1 MDESEEL
8 TPVQA
13 MIRNRLHKSFNGLR
27 DPVRICNRED
37 LTFLSREL
45 GLGSYWHEPDEQ
57 DVNARVFGH
66 YLDNAGAWGRAE
78 FTYTEYQELH
88 TVIYYRGAPVA
99 SVNLATLLSWAAE
112 G

>member
-1 MDESEEL
+1 MDGNEVL

-13 MIRNRLHKSFNGLR
+13 EIRKLIRAPLRNGGR
-27 DPVRICNRED
+27 PVRIGDRDD

-57 DVNARVFGH
+57 DVDARVFGH
-66 YLDNAGAWGRAE
+66 HLDNAGYWGLSE
-78 FTYTEYQELH
+78 FAYIGHQELH
-88 TVIYYRGAPVA
+88 TVIYYRGVPIAA
-99 SVNLATLLSWAAE
+99 VNLATLLGWAAE